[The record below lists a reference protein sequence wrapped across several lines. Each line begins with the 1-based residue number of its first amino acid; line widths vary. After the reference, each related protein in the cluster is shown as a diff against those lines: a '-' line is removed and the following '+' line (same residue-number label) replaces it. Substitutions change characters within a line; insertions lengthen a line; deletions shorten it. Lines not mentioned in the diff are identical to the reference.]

1 MRVLRVRG
9 FALLLVGQAVS
20 ESGNWIATIAIW
32 GFASFRFD
40 VGPGDLA
47 LLFVV
52 LSVPGA
58 LLGPLLGVPID
69 RLGPRRTLVL
79 ANLLGIVDAL
89 LLTQANTY
97 RTIIVL
103 ALPLGLIEALATA
116 SLDAI
121 PPRLV
126 PDDQLVTAN
135 ALFGGAQ
142 DLAIV
147 VGPLVAAAV
156 NASWGLSGAFLA
168 DAATFLVGALV
179 ALRIRIEPVPRAPDD
194 ANSRSTWRELRDGVS
209 LARRTRGL
217 RWTLTVAG
225 CVYLL
230 WAVFGILEPLYVR
243 DVLGGSDAM
252 FAMLQT
258 VFGVGLVL
266 TGLLLAVVGDRIARP
281 RYVAV
286 AMIVSGA
293 TAALYLGTT
302 SEIVA
307 FIGVFLWGVD
317 TAFFFVPTRTL
328 LQRYAPAAFHGRVLS
343 LNQSLEPAAGIVMTP
358 LAAVALGVVSVQA
371 LGVLAGAAATVV
383 GVVLL
388 VLARGLAP
396 PRASDYDPTVGS
408 SRDAV
413 ALGGAAPG

>member
-1 MRVLRVRG
+1 MRVLRVKG
-9 FALLLVGQAVS
+9 FALLLVGQAIS

-32 GFASFRFD
+32 GFASFQYD

-69 RLGPRRTLVL
+69 RLGPRRTLLL
-79 ANLLGIVDAL
+79 ANLLGVVDAL
-89 LLTQANTY
+89 ALTQANSY
-97 RTIIVL
+97 RTIILL

-116 SLDAI
+116 SLDAV

-126 PDDQLVTAN
+126 PDDQLVRAN
-135 ALFGGAQ
+135 ALLGGAQ

-147 VGPLVAAAV
+147 VGPLAAAAV
-156 NASWGLSGAFLA
+156 NASWGLEGAFLA

-179 ALRIRIEPVPRAPDD
+179 ALRISVAAVPRADGEH
-194 ANSRSTWRELRDGVS
+194 ARSTWRELRAGMT
-209 LARRTRGL
+209 LARRTAGL

-225 CVYLL
+225 AVYLL
-230 WAVFGILEPLYVR
+230 WAAFGVLEPLYVR
-243 DVLGGSDAM
+243 DVLGGSDAT
-252 FAMLQT
+252 FALLQT

-266 TGLLLAVVGDRIARP
+266 TGLVLAVVGDRVARP
-281 RYVAV
+281 RYVAL

-293 TAALYLGTT
+293 TAALYLGTS
-302 SEIVA
+302 SEVVA
-307 FIGVFLWGVD
+307 FVGVFLWGVD

-343 LNQSLEPAAGIVMTP
+343 LNQSLEPAAGIVISP
-358 LAAVALGVVSVQA
+358 LVALALGVVSVQV
-371 LGVLAGAAATVV
+371 LGVAAGAVATVGGV
-383 GVVLL
+383 GLL
-388 VLARGLAP
+388 WMARNLAAP
-396 PRASDYDPTVGS
+396 SASSYDPTAGS

>member
-9 FALLLVGQAVS
+9 FALLLVGQAIS
-20 ESGNWIATIAIW
+20 ESGNWIAVIAIW
-32 GFASFRFD
+32 GFASFQFD

-69 RLGPRRTLVL
+69 RLGPRRTLLL
-79 ANLLGIVDAL
+79 ANVLGIVDAL
-89 LLTQANTY
+89 LLTQADTY
-97 RTIIVL
+97 TAIILL

-126 PDDQLVTAN
+126 PDEQLVTAN
-135 ALFGGAQ
+135 ALLGGAQ

-147 VGPLVAAAV
+147 VGPIAAALV
-156 NASWGLSGAFLA
+156 NARWGLEGAFLA

-179 ALRIRIEPVPRAPDD
+179 ALRIRVEPVPRD
-194 ANSRSTWRELRDGVS
+194 AEAHARSTWHELREGLR
-209 LARRTRGL
+209 LARRTSGL
-217 RWTLTVAG
+217 RWTLTVAS

-230 WAVFGILEPLYVR
+230 WAVFGVLEPLYVR
-243 DVLGGSDAM
+243 DVLGASDST
-252 FAMLQT
+252 FALLQT
-258 VFGVGLVL
+258 VFGIGLVL
-266 TGLLLAVVGDRIARP
+266 TGLALAVVGDRVARP
-281 RYVAV
+281 RYAAL

-293 TAALYLGTT
+293 TAALYLGTE
-302 SEIVA
+302 SEVVA

-328 LQRYAPAAFHGRVLS
+328 LQRYAPTAFHGRVLS
-343 LNQSLEPAAGIVMTP
+343 LNQSLEPTAGIIATP
-358 LAAVALGVVSVQA
+358 LAAVALAVVSVQV
-371 LGVLAGAAATVV
+371 LGFVAGALAAA
-383 GVVLL
+383 GGLVLL
-388 VLARGLAP
+388 VLARGLTP
-396 PRASDYDPTVGS
+396 PRASDYDPTAGS
-408 SRDAV
+408 SRDAI